1 LFPLDSGRGLSHLAF
16 LEGLPSGPADLI
28 YTVLPSRS
36 REYPGAAVIL
46 RGQEFLTGSFDWRW
60 AIRHAEGH
68 ALFDRLHGI
77 DADVRVI
84 GDPGEEKDEARQ
96 PGGGPSNG
104 QSAEQAARSAATVP
118 GQMASVNSPAASP
131 HSPLTGRGLGTRE
144 AGPGFSRAIRAC
156 APEVQDIAPS
166 LVPSPQLK
174 EVDGVR

>member
-1 LFPLDSGRGLSHLAF
+1 LSHLAF

-36 REYPGAAVIL
+36 RECPGAAVIL

-84 GDPGEEKDEARQ
+84 GAV
-96 PGGGPSNG
+96 PGGG
-104 QSAEQAARSAATVP
+104 
-118 GQMASVNSPAASP
+118 
-131 HSPLTGRGLGTRE
+131 GLGTRE
-144 AGPGFSRAIRAC
+144 AGPGFSGAIRAC

-166 LVPSPQLK
+166 LVPSPSNPQ
-174 EVDGVR
+174 EVKRDS